1 MTSSP
6 EPDTVSWHPTTSM
19 TPTGSIT
26 PQAEVTSQSSAAPAA
41 QKDLLTRFLGVRDLS
56 RAWSALL
63 SPEDQMVQS
72 CSEASP
78 VKWHLAHTTWF
89 FDTFLLR
96 EFQPGYRPFH
106 PDFIWLFNSYYK
118 TLGDHPEK
126 SLRASFSRPGLDQI
140 LEYRDFVNDNIAGL
154 LRSLDSFAPETAR
167 EISSRIEIGLHH
179 EQQHQELIA
188 TDIKHALF
196 TNPLHPVLRPLPGI
210 PPAPHRPSSAWQSFP
225 SELVSVGHAAEAEA
239 EATFAFDNESP
250 RHLQYVAAFEL
261 ATALVTCRE
270 YLAFIEDGGYAKTNL
285 WLSDG
290 WDTVA
295 AEGWQAPLYWRKMK
309 DNESAWAIFTLH
321 GFLPAEELLDTPVC
335 HLSYYEADAYAR
347 WAGMRLPTEFE
358 WEVAAVADTECHAA
372 NHCAGLLTPHSLKFG
387 FLHPTAH
394 ASLFGA
400 VWQWTQSAYL
410 AYPGYQPL
418 AGALGEYNGKF
429 MSGQMVLR
437 GGSAVTPA
445 GHIRSTYRNF
455 FQPQTR
461 WQFSGIRLARDPAG
475 VSSNPESPRPRI

>member
-1 MTSSP
+1 MADLATKPAEAAHSSK
-6 EPDTVSWHPTTSM
+6 
-19 TPTGSIT
+19 
-26 PQAEVTSQSSAAPAA
+26 ACSSAAGSYAGGA
-41 QKDLLTRFLGVRDLS
+41 EQSDLLSRFQSVRDLT

-96 EFQPGYRPFH
+96 EFQPGYKPFN
-106 PDFIWLFNSYYK
+106 PEFIWLFNSYYK
-118 TLGDHPEK
+118 ALGDHPEK
-126 SLRASFSRPGLDQI
+126 SLRASFSRPSLEQVLD
-140 LEYRDFVNDNIAGL
+140 YRDCVNQNIAQL
-154 LRSLDSFAPETAR
+154 LRSLDKFPAETAR

-196 TNPLHPVLRPLPGI
+196 TNPLHPNLRPLPGI
-210 PPAPHRPSSAWQSFP
+210 PPAPHKHSADWLSFP
-225 SELVSVGHAAEAEA
+225 SGLTSFGHDENSSDAA
-239 EATFAFDNESP
+239 FAFDNESP
-250 RHLQYVAAFEL
+250 RHLEYVAAFQL
-261 ATALVTCRE
+261 ASSLVSVRD
-270 YLAFIEDGGYAKTNL
+270 YLAFINDGGYTKSSL

-290 WDTVA
+290 WDTVT
-295 AEGWQAPLYWRKMK
+295 AERWQAPLYWRQTTA
-309 DNESAWAIFTLH
+309 SAWEIFTMH
-321 GFLPAEELLDTPVC
+321 GFLPAADLLDTPVC
-335 HLSYYEADAYAR
+335 HTSYYEAEAYAR

-358 WEVAAVADTECHAA
+358 WETAAVQLAT
-372 NHCAGLLTPHSLKFG
+372 NCAGFLTPHSLKFG

-394 ASLFGA
+394 ASVFGA

-410 AYPGYQPL
+410 PYPGYQPL

-429 MSGQMVLR
+429 MSGQMILR
-437 GGSAVTPA
+437 GGSVVTPA
-445 GHIRSTYRNF
+445 GHIRATYRNF

-461 WQFSGIRLARDPAG
+461 WQFSGIRLARDGAG
-475 VSSNPESPRPRI
+475 VSSNPDSTGART